1 MAHHSKSPLR
11 RSFSEHIKDSTNKAW
26 NIIWKNTR
34 EKRLSEIEAKDAC
47 DWLKAAGFPQ
57 YSQLFEASL
66 FPIDIEVVKN
76 DHEFLDQDAT
86 ESLCRRLKTLNKCAM
101 MKLEIGRERRKSD
114 DSEDEDPCA
123 ISSKWTFQRHSKQW
137 SRVEAL
143 ELFHPE
149 NLCLPSSPCLK
160 TVDCDDIFPELEEKQ
175 EVSSVHSSSS
185 SSAGSDSIS
194 LPKSSEMHITDF
206 ETSRSSSRCSSIKL
220 PSADTSFSGPPSPSE
235 LSSFGTDEKVTQKF
249 SKTRGKGLLK
259 KMERLRLR
267 SSSQKRNNQQK
278 CRPFISAPVLQ
289 EGFDEEK
296 MRNLNCVDVA
306 ELDETF
312 LRQNP
317 SYSSQ
322 TCSSSS
328 QSENSSTV
336 STPSPVLRTRSQTLS
351 RNRDGMYMGSF
362 DSAQPPC
369 RSISQQNF
377 INEKCQHDHLLFQIP
392 QGHKPGTFPKALQHG
407 IVSPID
413 TSVNWRT
420 GSFHGYRRSR
430 FGRDSRVSSSKE
442 IDCRHD
448 SHDDLDNRM
457 SIYDN
462 IPGALVHLNNG
473 EVADAA
479 DDDVFA
485 ELDDVM
491 EHVNGLQRLVNK
503 WSEKFSDEGE
513 SDSAN
518 DSASPYPSSPKDIHL
533 EIEKHLGCVN
543 EETQASNLDVTEKSV
558 SDLDQS
564 VMHYKRDSG
573 VGSSLTHSNR
583 QQRLCWQGEL
593 NLNPQNLH
601 LQIDSQSA
609 AQLNLLQKL
618 ALLKLTTLMDKYSPS
633 SKQGWNWTVPK
644 FIRKMKAPDY
654 KDQVVF
660 GVPLL
665 LNMQRTGHLL
675 PKGILQAM
683 YFLRS
688 HCLDQVGLFRKSGVK
703 SRIQALREMN
713 ESCPDGVSYE
723 GQSAFDVADM
733 VKQYFRD
740 LPEPLLTTKLCES
753 FLHIYQFLPID
764 QQLPAVQSA
773 ILLLPD
779 ENREALQT
787 LLFFLCDVVAC
798 VNENQMTPTNLAV
811 CLAPSLFH
819 LNTLRRESTTSRV
832 SQRKYSLG
840 KPDQR
845 DLSENL
851 AAAQG
856 LSHMI
861 AECTN
866 LFLVPEQWV
875 EQCQSLPINQDFQTE
890 CDDSPNNSDWYLNIK
905 ATLQGS
911 LQNMLKEGKEKF
923 KGWISCSS
931 VEHVEIMYKKI
942 DDNHPLRVWKVST
955 EVDKTPEEI
964 LKHLLREH
972 HLWEKDLVQ
981 SKVIE
986 NLDDETEI
994 YHYTIRSEFSHPA
1007 RDYTVLRTWQTD
1019 TQTGM
1024 CLLAATSVD
1033 IKEAPLIGVRANVI
1047 TSQHLIEP
1055 IGATKSK
1062 LSYVCR
1068 IDTRGR
1074 TPEWYNKVFG
1084 YHCAAELLK
1093 IRDSFTVP
1101 DAEPRE
1107 TKI

>member
-1 MAHHSKSPLR
+1 
-11 RSFSEHIKDSTNKAW
+11 
-26 NIIWKNTR
+26 
-34 EKRLSEIEAKDAC
+34 
-47 DWLKAAGFPQ
+47 
-57 YSQLFEASL
+57 
-66 FPIDIEVVKN
+66 
-76 DHEFLDQDAT
+76 
-86 ESLCRRLKTLNKCAM
+86 M

-114 DSEDEDPCA
+114 DFEDEEPCA
-123 ISSKWTFQRHSKQW
+123 ISSKWTFQRDNKRW

-143 ELFHPE
+143 DLFHPE
-149 NLCLPSSPCLK
+149 SVSLPGSPCLK
-160 TVDCDDIFPELEEKQ
+160 SINSDDIFPELGEKQ
-175 EVSSVHSSSS
+175 EVSSIHSSSS
-185 SSAGSDSIS
+185 GSDSIG
-194 LPKSSEMHITDF
+194 LPKNSEAHITDF

-220 PSADTSFSGPPSPSE
+220 PSADSSFSGPPSPNE
-235 LSSFGTDEKVTQKF
+235 LSGFSVDEKVTEKC
-249 SKTRGKGLLK
+249 SKTKGKGLLK

-267 SSSQKRNNQQK
+267 SSSQKKSSQAK
-278 CRPFISAPVLQ
+278 IRPFISAPVLQ

-296 MRNLNCVDVA
+296 LRNLNCVDIA
-306 ELDETF
+306 ELDETI

-317 SYSSQ
+317 SCSSQ

-328 QSENSSTV
+328 QSENSSAV
-336 STPSPVLRTRSQTLS
+336 STPSPVLRTRNQTLG
-351 RNRDGMYMGSF
+351 RKRGGMFMENF
-362 DSAQPPC
+362 NSAAPPPC
-369 RSISQQNF
+369 RNIGQQNYV
-377 INEKCQHDHLLFQIP
+377 NEKGQHDHLFHIP

-407 IVSPID
+407 ILAPID
-413 TSVNWRT
+413 NTSVNWRT

-442 IDCRHD
+442 IDCEPI
-448 SHDDLDNRM
+448 SHNLLDNRM

-462 IPGALVHLNNG
+462 VPGVLVHLNNG
-473 EVADAA
+473 EVTNAA

-503 WSEKFSDEGE
+503 WTEKFSDGE

-518 DSASPYPSSPKDIHL
+518 DSTSPYPSSPKDIHL
-533 EIEKHLGCVN
+533 EIDKHLECVN
-543 EETQASNLDVTEKSV
+543 EGAPTNNLDIAEKSV
-558 SDLDQS
+558 NVLDPS
-564 VMHYKRDSG
+564 VVNYDSG
-573 VGSSLTHSNR
+573 ICTSLMHTNR
-583 QQRLCWQGEL
+583 RQRFCWPSEQ
-593 NLNPQNLH
+593 NLNLH

-665 LNMQRTGHLL
+665 LNVQRTGHPL
-675 PKGILQAM
+675 PKSILQAM

-713 ESCPDGVSYE
+713 EGCPDGVNYE

-753 FLHIYQFLPID
+753 FLHIYQFLPTD

-787 LLFFLCDVVAC
+787 LLFFFRDVVAC

-851 AAAQG
+851 AATQG
-856 LSHMI
+856 LAHMI
-861 AECTN
+861 AECTS

-875 EQCQSLPINQDFQTE
+875 EQCQSLSINQDFQSDY
-890 CDDSPNNSDWYLNIK
+890 DDGLNNLEWYFHVK
-905 ATLQGS
+905 VALQRS
-911 LQNMLKEGKEKF
+911 LQSLLKEAKEKF

-931 VEHVEIMYKKI
+931 VEHAEITYKKV
-942 DDNHPLRVWKVST
+942 DDNHPLRLWKVST
-955 EVDKTPEEI
+955 ELDKSPDEI
-964 LKHLLREH
+964 LKRLLREH
-972 HLWEKDLVQ
+972 HLWEKDLLH

-986 NLDDETEI
+986 TRDDETEI
-994 YHYTIRSEFSHPA
+994 YHYTISSTFPHPA
-1007 RDYTVLRTWQTD
+1007 RDYTVLRIWQTD
-1019 TQTGM
+1019 SQTGM
-1024 CLLAATSVD
+1024 CVLGATFVDAKEVHLL
-1033 IKEAPLIGVRANVI
+1033 GVQANVI
-1047 TSQHLIEP
+1047 MSQYLIEP
-1055 IGATKSK
+1055 FGAAKSK
-1062 LSYVCR
+1062 LSHICR

-1084 YHCAAELLK
+1084 YRCAAELLK
-1093 IRDSFTVP
+1093 IKNSFRAS
-1101 DAEPRE
+1101 DAELRE

>member
-26 NIIWKNTR
+26 DIIWKNTR

-47 DWLKAAGFPQ
+47 DWLRAAGFPQ
-57 YSQLFEASL
+57 YSQLFEASQ
-66 FPIDIEVVKN
+66 FPVDIEVVKN
-76 DHEFLDQDAT
+76 DHEFLDRDAT

-101 MKLEIGRERRKSD
+101 MKLEIGKERRKSD
-114 DSEDEDPCA
+114 ESEDDEPCA
-123 ISSKWTFQRHSKQW
+123 ISNKWTFQRDNKRW

-143 ELFHPE
+143 EPFHSE
-149 NLCLPSSPCLK
+149 NISLPGSPCLK
-160 TVDCDDIFPELEEKQ
+160 SVDSDDIMFPELGEKH
-175 EVSSVHSSSS
+175 EVSSIRSSSS
-185 SSAGSDSIS
+185 SSGGSDNVS
-194 LPKSSEMHITDF
+194 LPKNSEIQAADF

-220 PSADTSFSGPPSPSE
+220 PSADSSFSGPPSPNE
-235 LSSFGTDEKVTQKF
+235 LSGFSTYGKC
-249 SKTRGKGLLK
+249 SKTKGKGLLK

-267 SSSQKRNNQQK
+267 SSSQKSSHPK
-278 CRPFISAPVLQ
+278 LRPFISAPVLQ
-289 EGFDEEK
+289 EGLDEEK
-296 MRNLNCVDVA
+296 LRNLNCVDIA
-306 ELDETF
+306 ELDEQ
-312 LRQNP
+312 LLGLNL
-317 SYSSQ
+317 SCSSQ

-336 STPSPVLRTRSQTLS
+336 STPSPVLRTRNQLYRKEGGLYVENFNSIL
-351 RNRDGMYMGSF
+351 
-362 DSAQPPC
+362 PPC
-369 RSISQQNF
+369 RTQKNNVNERGQN
-377 INEKCQHDHLLFQIP
+377 DHLIFHVPL
-392 QGHKPGTFPKALQHG
+392 GHKPGTFPKALQHG
-407 IVSPID
+407 MIAPAD
-413 TSVNWRT
+413 NTSVNWRT
-420 GSFHGYRRSR
+420 GSFHGYRKSR
-430 FGRDSRVSSSKE
+430 FGRDSRGSSSKE
-442 IDCRHD
+442 LDGGQ
-448 SHDDLDNRM
+448 SPQNELDNRI

-462 IPGALVHLNNG
+462 VPGVHVHLNNG
-473 EVADAA
+473 EVADTG

-485 ELDDVM
+485 EMDDVM
-491 EHVNGLQRLVNK
+491 EHVNGLQQLVSK
-503 WSEKFSDEGE
+503 WTEKFSDEGE

-518 DSASPYPSSPKDIHL
+518 DSTSPYPSSPKDIHL
-533 EIEKHLGCVN
+533 EIEKHLGRVN
-543 EETQASNLDVTEKSV
+543 EETPANMAENSGELDASDVHFE
-558 SDLDQS
+558 
-564 VMHYKRDSG
+564 RDSG
-573 VGSSLTHSNR
+573 VGSSLKHANR
-583 QQRLCWQGEL
+583 QGRLCWPSER
-593 NLNPQNLH
+593 NLNCQNLH

-618 ALLKLTTLMDKYSPS
+618 ALLKLTALMDKYSPS

-644 FIRKMKAPDY
+644 FIRKIKAPDF
-654 KDQVVF
+654 KDRVVF

-665 LNMQRTGHLL
+665 LNMQRTGHPL

-713 ESCPDGVSYE
+713 ESSPDGVSYE

-740 LPEPLLTTKLCES
+740 LPEPLFTTKLSES
-753 FLHIYQFLPID
+753 FLHIYQYLPTD

-851 AAAQG
+851 AATQG
-856 LSHMI
+856 LAHMI

-866 LFLVPEQWV
+866 LFLIPEQWAGQRLTIYHQFHTDCADV
-875 EQCQSLPINQDFQTE
+875 LNDSEWYFSVKTALQVSLQSL
-890 CDDSPNNSDWYLNIK
+890 
-905 ATLQGS
+905 
-911 LQNMLKEGKEKF
+911 LKEAKEKF

-931 VEHVEIMYKKI
+931 LEHVEIACKKV
-942 DDNHPLRVWKVST
+942 DDNHPLRLWKVST
-955 EVDKTPEEI
+955 EVEKSPEEI

-972 HLWEKDLVQ
+972 HLWEKDLFQ

-986 NLDDETEI
+986 TLDDETEI
-994 YHYTIRSEFSHPA
+994 YHYTISSTFPHPD
-1007 RDYTVLRTWQTD
+1007 RDYVVLRTWQTD
-1019 TQTGM
+1019 SQTGLCM
-1024 CLLAATSVD
+1024 LAATSVD
-1033 IKEAPLIGVRANVI
+1033 AKEILLQGVQANVI
-1047 TSQHLIEP
+1047 TSQYHIEP
-1055 IGATKSK
+1055 VGPTKSK
-1062 LSYVCR
+1062 LIHICR

-1074 TPEWYNKVFG
+1074 IPEWYNKVYG
-1084 YHCAAELLK
+1084 YRCAAELLK
-1093 IRDSFTVP
+1093 IRDSFTAS
-1101 DAEPRE
+1101 DTELRE
-1107 TKI
+1107 TNI

>member
-26 NIIWKNTR
+26 DIIWKNTR

-47 DWLKAAGFPQ
+47 DWLRAAGFPQ
-57 YSQLFEASL
+57 YSQLFEASQ

-76 DHEFLDQDAT
+76 DHEFLDRDAT

-114 DSEDEDPCA
+114 DSEEEEPCA
-123 ISSKWTFQRHSKQW
+123 ISNKWTFQRDSMRW
-137 SRVEAL
+137 SRVDTL

-149 NLCLPSSPCLK
+149 NFSLPGSPCLK
-160 TVDCDDIFPELEEKQ
+160 SIDSDDIVFPELGEKQ
-175 EVSSVHSSSS
+175 EVSSIHSSSS
-185 SSAGSDSIS
+185 SGGSDSIS
-194 LPKSSEMHITDF
+194 LPKNSESHITDF
-206 ETSRSSSRCSSIKL
+206 ETSRSSSRSSSIKL
-220 PSADTSFSGPPSPSE
+220 PSADSSFSGPPSPNE
-235 LSSFGTDEKVTQKF
+235 FSSFSTDEKVTEKC
-249 SKTRGKGLLK
+249 STTKGKGLLK

-267 SSSQKRNNQQK
+267 SSCQKKSNQPRL
-278 CRPFISAPVLQ
+278 RPFISAPVLQ
-289 EGFDEEK
+289 EGFEEEK
-296 MRNLNCVDVA
+296 LRNLNCVDIA
-306 ELDETF
+306 ELDEPF

-336 STPSPVLRTRSQTLS
+336 STPSPILRTRSQTLG
-351 RNRDGMYMGSF
+351 RKRDGMYMENF
-362 DSAQPPC
+362 NSAASPC
-369 RSISQQNF
+369 KSISQQNS
-377 INEKCQHDHLLFQIP
+377 INEKGQQDHHLFQVP
-392 QGHKPGTFPKALQHG
+392 RGHKPGTFPKALQHG
-407 IVSPID
+407 ILSPVD
-413 TSVNWRT
+413 NPSVNWRT

-442 IDCRHD
+442 IDCGHD
-448 SHDDLDNRM
+448 SHNLLDNRV

-462 IPGALVHLNNG
+462 VPGVLVHLNNG
-473 EVADAA
+473 EVVDAA

-503 WSEKFSDEGE
+503 WTEKFSDEGE

-518 DSASPYPSSPKDIHL
+518 DSTSPYPSSPKDIHL

-543 EETQASNLDVTEKSV
+543 EETPTNNLDNVEKPISELDPSV
-558 SDLDQS
+558 
-564 VMHYKRDSG
+564 VHYERDSG
-573 VGSSLTHSNR
+573 VGSSLTHTNR
-583 QQRLCWQGEL
+583 RQKLCWPSEQ
-593 NLNPQNLH
+593 NLNTQNLH
-601 LQIDSQSA
+601 LQIDSQSV

-644 FIRKMKAPDY
+644 FIRKIKAPDY
-654 KDQVVF
+654 KDRVVF

-665 LNMQRTGHLL
+665 LNMQHTGHPL
-675 PKGILQAM
+675 PKSILQAM
-683 YFLRS
+683 HFLRS

-713 ESCPDGVSYE
+713 EACPDGVSYE

-733 VKQYFRD
+733 MKQYFRD
-740 LPEPLLTTKLCES
+740 LPEPLFTTKLCES
-753 FLHIYQFLPID
+753 FLHIYQFLPTD

-851 AAAQG
+851 AATQG
-856 LSHMI
+856 LAHMI
-861 AECTN
+861 AECAN
-866 LFLVPEQWV
+866 LFLIPEQWA
-875 EQCQSLPINQDFQTE
+875 EQCRSLSINHDFPSDCDDLNNSVWYFNVKAALHSSLQSL
-890 CDDSPNNSDWYLNIK
+890 
-905 ATLQGS
+905 
-911 LQNMLKEGKEKF
+911 LKEAKEKF

-931 VEHVEIMYKKI
+931 VEHAEIAYKKV
-942 DDNHPLRVWKVST
+942 DDIHPLRLWKVST
-955 EVDKTPEEI
+955 EVEKPPEKI
-964 LKHLLREH
+964 LKHLLRKH
-972 HLWEKDLVQ
+972 HLWEKDLLQ

-986 NLDDETEI
+986 TLDDETEI
-994 YHYTIRSEFSHPA
+994 YHYTTSSTFPHPA
-1007 RDYTVLRTWQTD
+1007 RDYTVLRVWHTD

-1024 CLLAATSVD
+1024 CVLAATFVD
-1033 IKEAPLIGVRANVI
+1033 AKEVPLLGVQANVI
-1047 TSQHLIEP
+1047 TSQYLIEP
-1055 IGATKSK
+1055 AGASKSK
-1062 LSYVCR
+1062 LSLICR
-1068 IDTRGR
+1068 IDT
-1074 TPEWYNKVFG
+1074 
-1084 YHCAAELLK
+1084 
-1093 IRDSFTVP
+1093 SFLPTILDWSP
-1101 DAEPRE
+1101 CICLPIEKWAY
-1107 TKI
+1107 KQ

>member
-1 MAHHSKSPLR
+1 MALHSKSPLR

-26 NIIWKNTR
+26 DIIWKNTR

-47 DWLKAAGFPQ
+47 DWLRAAGFPQ
-57 YSQLFEASL
+57 YSQLFEASQ

-76 DHEFLDQDAT
+76 DHEFLDRDAT

-114 DSEDEDPCA
+114 DFEDEEPCA
-123 ISSKWTFQRHSKQW
+123 ISSKWTFQRDNKRW

-143 ELFHPE
+143 DLFHPE
-149 NLCLPSSPCLK
+149 SLSLPGSPCLK
-160 TVDCDDIFPELEEKQ
+160 SINSDDIFPELGEKQ
-175 EVSSVHSSSS
+175 EVSSIHSSSS
-185 SSAGSDSIS
+185 GSDSIG
-194 LPKSSEMHITDF
+194 LPKNSEAHITDF

-220 PSADTSFSGPPSPSE
+220 PSADSSFSGPPSPNE
-235 LSSFGTDEKVTQKF
+235 LSGFSVDEKVTEKC
-249 SKTRGKGLLK
+249 SKTKGKGLLK

-267 SSSQKRNNQQK
+267 SSSQKKGSQAK
-278 CRPFISAPVLQ
+278 IRPFISAPVLQ
-289 EGFDEEK
+289 EGFDDEK
-296 MRNLNCVDVA
+296 LRNLNCVDIA
-306 ELDETF
+306 ELDETI

-317 SYSSQ
+317 SCSSQ

-328 QSENSSTV
+328 QSENSSAV
-336 STPSPVLRTRSQTLS
+336 STPSPVLRTRNQPLG
-351 RNRDGMYMGSF
+351 RKRGGMFMENF
-362 DSAQPPC
+362 NSAAPPPC
-369 RSISQQNF
+369 RNIGQQNYV
-377 INEKCQHDHLLFQIP
+377 NEKGQHDHLFQIP

-407 IVSPID
+407 ILSPID
-413 TSVNWRT
+413 NTSVNWRT

-442 IDCRHD
+442 IDCEPI
-448 SHDDLDNRM
+448 SHNLLDNRM

-462 IPGALVHLNNG
+462 VPGVLVHLNNG
-473 EVADAA
+473 EVTNAT

-503 WSEKFSDEGE
+503 WTEKFSDGE

-518 DSASPYPSSPKDIHL
+518 DSTSPYPSSPKDIHL
-533 EIEKHLGCVN
+533 EIDKHLECVN
-543 EETQASNLDVTEKSV
+543 EGAPTNNLDIAEKSV
-558 SDLDQS
+558 NELDPS
-564 VMHYKRDSG
+564 VVHYDSG
-573 VGSSLTHSNR
+573 ICTSLMHTNR
-583 QQRLCWQGEL
+583 RQRFCWPSEQ
-593 NLNPQNLH
+593 NLNLH

-665 LNMQRTGHLL
+665 LNVQRTGHPL
-675 PKGILQAM
+675 PKSILQAM

-713 ESCPDGVSYE
+713 EGCPDGVNYE

-753 FLHIYQFLPID
+753 FLHIYQFLPTD

-787 LLFFLCDVVAC
+787 LLFFFRDVVAC

-851 AAAQG
+851 AATQG
-856 LSHMI
+856 LAHMI
-861 AECTN
+861 AECTS

-875 EQCQSLPINQDFQTE
+875 EQCQSLSINQDFQSDY
-890 CDDSPNNSDWYLNIK
+890 DDGLNNSEWYFHVK
-905 ATLQGS
+905 AALQSS
-911 LQNMLKEGKEKF
+911 LQSLLKEAKEKF
-923 KGWISCSS
+923 RGWISCSS
-931 VEHVEIMYKKI
+931 VEHAEITYKKV
-942 DDNHPLRVWKVST
+942 DDNHPLRLWKVST
-955 EVDKTPEEI
+955 ELEKSPDEI
-964 LKHLLREH
+964 LKQLLREH
-972 HLWEKDLVQ
+972 HLWEKDLLH

-986 NLDDETEI
+986 TLDDETEI
-994 YHYTIRSEFSHPA
+994 YHYTISSTFPHPA
-1007 RDYTVLRTWQTD
+1007 RDYTVLRIWQTD
-1019 TQTGM
+1019 SQTRM
-1024 CLLAATSVD
+1024 CVLGATFVDAKEVHLL
-1033 IKEAPLIGVRANVI
+1033 GVQANVI
-1047 TSQHLIEP
+1047 MSQYLIEP
-1055 IGATKSK
+1055 FGAAKSK
-1062 LSYVCR
+1062 LSHICR

-1084 YHCAAELLK
+1084 YRCAAELLK
-1093 IRDSFTVP
+1093 IKSSFRAS
-1101 DAEPRE
+1101 DAELRE

>member
-1 MAHHSKSPLR
+1 MI
-11 RSFSEHIKDSTNKAW
+11 IKQ
-26 NIIWKNTR
+26 
-34 EKRLSEIEAKDAC
+34 IEAKDAC
-47 DWLKAAGFPQ
+47 DWLRAAGFPQ
-57 YSQLFEASL
+57 YSQLFEASQ
-66 FPIDIEVVKN
+66 FPVDIEVVKN
-76 DHEFLDQDAT
+76 DHEFLDRDAT

-101 MKLEIGRERRKSD
+101 MKLEIGREKRKSD
-114 DSEDEDPCA
+114 DSEDEEPCA
-123 ISSKWTFQRHSKQW
+123 ISNKWTFQRDSKRW
-137 SRVEAL
+137 SRVETL

-149 NLCLPSSPCLK
+149 NISLPGSPCLK
-160 TVDCDDIFPELEEKQ
+160 SIDSDDIMFPDLGEKH
-175 EVSSVHSSSS
+175 EVSSIHSSSS
-185 SSAGSDSIS
+185 SGGSDSIS
-194 LPKSSEMHITDF
+194 LPKSSETHITDF

-220 PSADTSFSGPPSPSE
+220 ASADSSFSGPPSPNE
-235 LSSFGTDEKVTQKF
+235 LSSFSTDEKITEKC
-249 SKTRGKGLLK
+249 SKGKGLLK

-267 SSSQKRNNQQK
+267 SSSQKKGNHPK
-278 CRPFISAPVLQ
+278 LRPFISAPVLQ

-296 MRNLNCVDVA
+296 LRNLNCVDIV
-306 ELDETF
+306 ELDEPF
-312 LRQNP
+312 LRQNL

-336 STPSPVLRTRSQTLS
+336 STPSPILRTRNQNLG
-351 RNRDGMYMGSF
+351 RKRGGMYMETF
-362 DSAQPPC
+362 NSAPPPC
-369 RSISQQNF
+369 RSIDQQNDM
-377 INEKCQHDHLLFQIP
+377 NEESQRDHHLIFQIP
-392 QGHKPGTFPKALQHG
+392 QGHKPGTFPKALQQG
-407 IVSPID
+407 ILSSID
-413 TSVNWRT
+413 NTSVNWRT

-442 IDCRHD
+442 LD
-448 SHDDLDNRM
+448 SGHNSHNLLDNRM

-462 IPGALVHLNNG
+462 VPGAHVHMNNG
-473 EVADAA
+473 EAADAG

-503 WSEKFSDEGE
+503 WTEKFSDEGE

-518 DSASPYPSSPKDIHL
+518 DSTSPYPSSPKDIHL
-533 EIEKHLGCVN
+533 EIEKHLGHVN
-543 EETQASNLDVTEKSV
+543 EGAPANNLDNAEKSV
-558 SDLDQS
+558 SELDQS
-564 VMHYKRDSG
+564 VVHYERDSG
-573 VGSSLTHSNR
+573 VGSSLTHANR
-583 QQRLCWQGEL
+583 RQRLCWPSEQ
-593 NLNPQNLH
+593 NVNPQNLH

-644 FIRKMKAPDY
+644 FIRKIKAPDY
-654 KDQVVF
+654 KDRVVF

-665 LNMQRTGHLL
+665 LNMQRTGHPL
-675 PKGILQAM
+675 PKSILQAM
-683 YFLRS
+683 YFLRG

-703 SRIQALREMN
+703 SRIQALREVN
-713 ESCPDGVSYE
+713 ESCPEGVSYE

-753 FLHIYQFLPID
+753 FLHIYQYLPTD
-764 QQLPAVQSA
+764 QQLPAVQAA

-819 LNTLRRESTTSRV
+819 LNTLRRESTTPRV

-851 AAAQG
+851 AATQG
-856 LSHMI
+856 LAHMI

-866 LFLVPEQWV
+866 LFLVPEQWA
-875 EQCQSLPINQDFQTE
+875 EQCQSLSINQDFQSD
-890 CDDSPNNSDWYLNIK
+890 CDDGLNNSERYFNVK
-905 ATLQGS
+905 AALQSS
-911 LQNMLKEGKEKF
+911 LQSLLKEAKEKF

-931 VEHVEIMYKKI
+931 VEHAEITYKKV
-942 DDNHPLRVWKVST
+942 DDNHPLRLWKVSI
-955 EVDKTPEEI
+955 EVEKPSEEI

-972 HLWEKDLVQ
+972 HLWEKDLLE
-981 SKVIE
+981 SKIIE
-986 NLDDETEI
+986 TLDDESEI
-994 YHYTIRSEFSHPA
+994 YHYTTGSTFPHPA
-1007 RDYTVLRTWQTD
+1007 RDYTVLRIWQAD
-1019 TQTGM
+1019 SQTGM
-1024 CLLAATSVD
+1024 CVLAATFVD
-1033 IKEAPLIGVRANVI
+1033 AKEVPLLGVQANVI
-1047 TSQHLIEP
+1047 TSQYLIEP
-1055 IGATKSK
+1055 AGKSKSK
-1062 LSYVCR
+1062 LSHVCR

-1074 TPEWYNKVFG
+1074 TPEWYNKVYG
-1084 YHCAAELLK
+1084 YRCAAELLK
-1093 IRDSFTVP
+1093 IRDSFTAS
-1101 DAEPRE
+1101 DAELRE